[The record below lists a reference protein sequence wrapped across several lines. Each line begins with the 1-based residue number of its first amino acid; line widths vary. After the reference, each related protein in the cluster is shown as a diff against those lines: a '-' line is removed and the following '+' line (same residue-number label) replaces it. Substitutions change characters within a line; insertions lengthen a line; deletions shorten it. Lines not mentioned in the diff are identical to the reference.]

1 VGFAHPPICF
11 IMYNYLIGDIP
22 VQIRCTDTKLKQ
34 DNFTELFLSDGADDN
49 GFAFEERILNE
60 ADFKDAKIL
69 EKTGGYELLKTEN
82 DVFIMNH
89 WARLRYGY
97 GFYISDLKKGG
108 PLPVYFNSRINE
120 QHPLTVDRFLS
131 TIGLHGMYLRHGG
144 AIIHGSYIAY
154 NGKAILF
161 TAPAQTGKSTQAELW
176 RAHKGAEII
185 NGDRVLLI
193 KKNDAWNAYGYP
205 CCGSSMIC
213 KNVTV
218 PLGAIVVLA
227 QAKDNTVEKLN
238 LSQTAR
244 ALVSATELYP
254 WEPEEINLAFE
265 RAMSLATDVPI
276 VKLSCRPDEDAVKT
290 LKNYL
295 EELGIWN

>member
-1 VGFAHPPICF
+1 MPIRQFVF

-22 VQIRCTDTKLKQ
+22 VQIRCANTKLKQ
-34 DNFTELFLSDGADDN
+34 DNFTELFLSDRADDN
-49 GFAFEERILNE
+49 GFAFEEHVLDE
-60 ADFKDAKIL
+60 GKFKDAKIL
-69 EKTGGYELLKTEN
+69 EKTGGYELLKTE
-82 DVFIMNH
+82 DGIFIMNH
-89 WARLRYGY
+89 WAQLRYGY

-176 RAHKGAEII
+176 RTSENAQVV
-185 NGDRVLLI
+185 NGDRVLLM
-193 KKNDAWNAYGYP
+193 KEKDQWYAHGYP
-205 CCGSSMIC
+205 CCGSSLIC
-213 KNVTV
+213 ENVSLPV
-218 PLGAIVVLA
+218 AAIVVLA
-227 QAKDNTVEKLN
+227 QAKTNYVEKMSLP
-238 LSQTAR
+238 QIVR
-244 ALVSATELYP
+244 GIVSATELYP
-254 WEPEEINLAFE
+254 WDKDEIDTAFE
-265 RAMSLATDVPI
+265 RALSIASSVP
-276 VKLSCRPDEDAVKT
+276 VLKLNCLPDKSAVET

-295 EELGIWN
+295 EELKIWN